1 VEARAAAA
9 VVAVRVV
16 AEVEVTEEEA
26 ESVERQSGCQ
36 VGSSEVEVA
45 MEMEGGTDWEEDGMA
60 VGAAMEEVG
69 VAAAWMARPAA
80 TETMVA
86 ATEAE
91 AMASAS
97 VVVEAA
103 A

>member
-1 VEARAAAA
+1 MEARAAAA

-45 MEMEGGTDWEEDGMA
+45 MEMEERD
-60 VGAAMEEVG
+60 
-69 VAAAWMARPAA
+69 
-80 TETMVA
+80 
-86 ATEAE
+86 
-91 AMASAS
+91 
-97 VVVEAA
+97 
-103 A
+103 